1 VTVGVIGLGP
11 WGSRIARVL
20 AELPQVQLR
29 WLCDGS
35 AENRLTLK
43 RQFPAVRFT
52 ARTGDLVD
60 DEMLDAVVLATPVA
74 TRQDLASKLLD
85 AEKHLLLKRVLALR
99 GDDADDLQRRA
110 QRSHRRLVVAHTLLH
125 HPAVRRLRELMISGH
140 LGEIYN
146 LGCIRSQK
154 TMLVD
159 EDVVWKLGADEISVI
174 LHLLEDEPI
183 EVFAHGDAFA
193 QPDVADVAVCYL
205 RFATG
210 ISVSLQLSCID
221 PLARRTLGVIGSEAA
236 ALVDFGWP
244 ERALTIHER
253 GSDVVSPWLSGGDPL
268 RSQCE
273 QFVQAV
279 RLSRHASKGV
289 REARRVVRVLEAI
302 QLSLNSGKGQ
312 RLIDEPLEPDVA
324 PVVALSTR
332 SGGRHSRR
340 TKAKAGGT
348 VPRTRD

>member
-1 VTVGVIGLGP
+1 VTVGVVGLGS
-11 WGSRIARVL
+11 WGSSIARVL
-20 AELPQVQLR
+20 AELPQVELR

-35 AENRLTLK
+35 AETRLALK

-52 ARTGDLVD
+52 ARTADLVD

-74 TRQDLASKLLD
+74 TRQDLASRLLD

-110 QRSHRRLVVAHTLLH
+110 QRSRRRLVVAHTLLY

-146 LGCIRSQK
+146 VSCVRSQK
-154 TMLVD
+154 AILVD
-159 EDVVWKLGADEISVI
+159 EGVVWRLGADEMSVI
-174 LHLLEDEPI
+174 LHLLEDEPV

-221 PLARRTLGVIGSEAA
+221 PMTRRTLGVIGSEAA
-236 ALVDFGWP
+236 ALVDLGSP
-244 ERALTIHER
+244 ERPLTIHER
-253 GSDVVSPWLSGGDPL
+253 GSDVVFPWLTGGDPM

-273 QFVQAV
+273 QFVHAV

-302 QLSLNSGKGQ
+302 QLSLRSGKAQ
-312 RLIDEPLEPDVA
+312 RLIEEPREPDVV
-324 PVVALSTR
+324 PTVVPLPTR
-332 SGGRHSRR
+332 SPTRTPRKRR
-340 TKAKAGGT
+340 QRAE
-348 VPRTRD
+348 